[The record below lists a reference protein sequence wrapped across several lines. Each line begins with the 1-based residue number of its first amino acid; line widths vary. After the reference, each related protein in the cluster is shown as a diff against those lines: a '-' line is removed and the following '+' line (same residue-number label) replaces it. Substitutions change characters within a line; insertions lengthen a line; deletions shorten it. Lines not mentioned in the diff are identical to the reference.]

1 MILNTAILAFVIDT
15 IIGDPKSRFHPVV
28 LMGNLISFFEKI
40 LYNEKMSD
48 NKKIVCGGVLVVL
61 VLVINYY
68 IAVLFMTIFYHL
80 RDALNLMYLDVFLEA
95 LLLSFMI
102 SPKSLSEAAK
112 EIYNFL
118 AADNLNNARNAL
130 KFIVGR
136 DTENLDKGEVTR
148 GVVET
153 VAENTVDGIIS
164 PLFFFCIGGLPLA
177 VCYRAANTMDS
188 MLGYKNERYLYFG
201 RIAAKLDDVLNYI
214 PARITGIIFVISAAF
229 LRLDPHYAF
238 KIMKRDAKKHPSPN
252 GGYAEAS
259 VAGAIH
265 VRLGGENSYF
275 GKKSFRAYMGDAIEK
290 LSPRHIILSVKLM
303 FTATVLFLIFS
314 HIIIL
319 SINR

>member
-1 MILNTAILAFVIDT
+1 MILNTAILAFVFDT
-15 IIGDPKSRFHPVV
+15 IIGDPKSKFHPVA
-28 LMGNLISFFEKI
+28 LMGNLISFLEKI
-40 LYNEKMSD
+40 FYREQASN
-48 NKKIVCGGVLVVL
+48 NKKIILGGIL
-61 VLVINYY
+61 VLLVLTISYY
-68 IAVLFMTIFYHL
+68 ISVGLMIAIYNI
-80 RDALNLMYLDVFLEA
+80 RDALNFSFLDIILEA
-95 LLLSFMI
+95 IMLSFMI

-177 VCYRAANTMDS
+177 VCYRAVNTMDS